1 MLRPLREGQAVDSLV
16 RDGVEL
22 AYRLKRGGSG
32 LPVILV
38 HGWCCDHS
46 YLAPQFDYFAAR
58 GHTVLAPD
66 LRGHGASDK
75 PFQDYPI
82 SAFTDDVAWM
92 AEALG
97 LDRSIVI
104 GHSMGGIIAFDLAVR
119 YPEHVAGTVQLD
131 SSTAVT
137 DAARAIM
144 TTFIET
150 LKGLGYAEALAD
162 YAARVLFV
170 DSDDA
175 ARRADILRRMTSAP
189 QHMMISAFTGL
200 RDFDPGEAGRRLT
213 APSLYIAA
221 DEPSPRSDM
230 TRLGALVPHLHYG
243 RVVGSGHFC
252 QLEVPDQVN
261 AMITRFLEVAG
272 LAARDAPDR
281 SDR

>member
-1 MLRPLREGQAVDSLV
+1 MLRPLREGQAVDRLV

-46 YLAPQFDYFAAR
+46 YLSPQFDYFAAR

-66 LRGHGASDK
+66 LREHGASDK
-75 PFQDYPI
+75 PVQDYPI

-119 YPEHVAGTVQLD
+119 YPECVAGTVQLD

-150 LKGLGYAEALAD
+150 LKGPGYAGALAD

-200 RDFDPGEAGRRLT
+200 RDFDPGEAGRRQT

-261 AMITRFLEVAG
+261 AMISRFLDVAG
-272 LAARDAPDR
+272 LAARDASGP